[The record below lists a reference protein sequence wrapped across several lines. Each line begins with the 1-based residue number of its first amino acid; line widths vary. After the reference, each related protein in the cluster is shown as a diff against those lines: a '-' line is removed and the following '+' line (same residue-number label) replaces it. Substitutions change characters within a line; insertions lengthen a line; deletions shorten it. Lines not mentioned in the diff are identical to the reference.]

1 MPLKAEGGKASIAKS
16 KGNNTSKLLDYS
28 SFFKI
33 CTKTKCMPIVLP
45 VGRIILTT
53 TVNSSFGQS
62 QAVSSLYVK
71 LKNSGLLALNRQK

>member
-1 MPLKAEGGKASIAKS
+1 
-16 KGNNTSKLLDYS
+16 
-28 SFFKI
+28 
-33 CTKTKCMPIVLP
+33 MPIVLP

-71 LKNSGLLALNRQK
+71 LKIVACRLHFEQTGVSIVNLLI